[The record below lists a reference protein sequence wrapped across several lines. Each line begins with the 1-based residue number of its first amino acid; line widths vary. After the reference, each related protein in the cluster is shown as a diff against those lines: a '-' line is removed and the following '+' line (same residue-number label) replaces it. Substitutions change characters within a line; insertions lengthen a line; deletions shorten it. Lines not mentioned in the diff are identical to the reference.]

1 MSRPTVCWNAIVRNE
16 ARAIERCMA
25 SLVGQIDY
33 WVVVD
38 TGSDDGTPGVIEA
51 YFRAHGIAGELH
63 RRPWLNFGHNRN
75 EALRLAE
82 QKADYLLLMDADMTL
97 EVTDPDWKAGLR
109 ADACLVRQCMPGL
122 DQYLPRLVNARTEGD
137 RRWRY
142 RCATHEFL
150 ASEDP
155 AATRAELFDGI
166 RIRDYDDGGCKADKF
181 ARDARLLEVQLR
193 ELEGLDDA
201 DPDTADD
208 PTRALLR
215 DRPLLLRRTLFYL
228 GESYR
233 NGGLDLGQ
241 AIEYYRRRTGAG
253 GWSEEIA
260 WSWLQIGRCLE
271 QSGAPWLEAQEAYL
285 RAFNA
290 SPRRGEALMY
300 LARRCNRDGAYALAY
315 LYSAHAVSLPEPPAD
330 CLFLD
335 QGAHGWGIPEEYALS
350 CYWTGRHAEAA
361 RVWRGLLEGDR
372 LPASERPR
380 VAANL
385 AYAEAAPAAGGLA
398 G

>member
-1 MSRPTVCWNAIVRNE
+1 MSRTVCWNAIVRNE

-38 TGSDDGTPGVIEA
+38 TGSEDATPDLIEA
-51 YFRAHGIAGELH
+51 FFRAHGIPGELH
-63 RRPWLNFGHNRN
+63 RRPWLNFAHNRS

-82 QKADYLLLMDADMTL
+82 HKADYLLLMDADMTL
-97 EVTDPDWKAGLR
+97 EVVDPDWKTGLR

-122 DQYLPRLVNARTEGD
+122 HQYLPRLVNARMEGD
-137 RRWRY
+137 KRWRY

-155 AATRAELFDGI
+155 AATRASMFDGI
-166 RIRDYDDGGCKADKF
+166 RIRDYDDGGHKADKF
-181 ARDARLLEVQLR
+181 ARDARLLEAQLR
-193 ELEGLDDA
+193 ELEGLQGA
-201 DPDTADD
+201 DPDTADE
-208 PTRALLR
+208 PARALLR

-233 NGGLDLGQ
+233 NGGLDLAT
-241 AIEYYRRRTGAG
+241 AIDYYRRRTEAG

-271 QSGAPWLEAQEAYL
+271 QSGAPWPEAQEAYL
-285 RAFNA
+285 RAFSA
-290 SPRRGEALMY
+290 SPRRGEALMH
-300 LARRCNRDGAYALAY
+300 LARHGNRAGDHALAY
-315 LYSAHAVSLPEPPAD
+315 LYSAHAMSLLEPPAD

-335 QGAHGWGIPEEYALS
+335 QAAHGWGIPEEYALS
-350 CYWTGRHAEAA
+350 CYWTGRHDEAA
-361 RVWRGLLEGDR
+361 AVWRGLLEGDR

-385 AYAEAAPAAGGLA
+385 AYAEQGLA
-398 G
+398 GGPTRG